1 MVETVVRCPYCVLEN
16 EFRAMLPMTRGKFG
30 CASCGHLAVP
40 GDTGFQCLCVRCAP
54 MSVLIKR
61 LHALDAEHAHPRK

>member
-1 MVETVVRCPYCVLEN
+1 MVEIVRCPYCVLEN
-16 EFRAMLPMTRGKFG
+16 EFRPMLPMAQGKYG

-40 GDTGFQCLCVRCAP
+40 GDATFQCLCVRCAP

-61 LHALDAEHAHPRK
+61 LHSRSVEPAGSRK